1 MKWSFDAEEIWKVTL
16 GSQYSVSASSGSQ
29 SVSGTWTMMYD
40 QALIVEL
47 DNGMRFVVY
56 FRYNITP
63 RISKDPLV
71 DGFALFNKEISK
83 SRDYASFDSDCS

>member
-1 MKWSFDAEEIWKVTL
+1 
-16 GSQYSVSASSGSQ
+16 
-29 SVSGTWTMMYD
+29 MMYD

-47 DNGMRFVVY
+47 DNGMRFIVY

-71 DGFALFNKEISK
+71 DGFALFNREISK
-83 SRDYASFDSDCS
+83 SRDYSSFDSDCS